1 MTREK
6 KAVIITIAIIII
18 IAILGFTFKA
28 VDDIIA
34 MLVIILMVGL
44 AIYILYQLV
53 LSCVK

>member
-18 IAILGFTFKA
+18 IAIIGFTFKA